1 MRTERSI
8 ARVLI
13 ALALS
18 ASSACTPFSIRDDLD
33 RVQRRTRAQLA
44 PRLDEATSGPVQDD
58 ETRERVRRTLSAPMT
73 AEDAVRVAIANNR
86 SLRATLRE
94 LGVYRGRLV
103 QAGLVANPSVS
114 FDIRHPDDPV
124 QPVQLDLS
132 LEWDVTHSLLAPAR
146 AGVAQAELEAARHR
160 AATSVIELGF
170 RVRSAV
176 LSLQAAQSRLAL
188 ATRALDTFAA
198 GRDAARALTES
209 GNTLALDQATHE
221 AAYESARVT
230 VAQIELDVLERREA
244 LQRLLGLHGEET
256 QWTLREPL
264 APVPER
270 FEVAPD
276 LERSAVTAS
285 LSLQSQRS
293 QLEALAR
300 RTGLTRAEGLIPDVS
315 VDVHVE
321 QDGQFW
327 EVGGG
332 ASVRLPVFDRRQ
344 GDLISRESAFDAAME
359 RYIGAAIDLRSHAR
373 SARNRALSAHLRAR
387 QYATVIVPARRRV
400 MEQWMLQYNAM
411 QVGVFALLQARRD
424 ELEAQLRAVDTA
436 REFWIAKAAL
446 DAMLAGHAPDAGAER
461 GDSMSEPLN
470 SAASAPH
477 GGH

>member
-1 MRTERSI
+1 MARTDPSF
-8 ARVLI
+8 AL
-13 ALALS
+13 LALVS
-18 ASSACTPFSIRDDLD
+18 LSACTPFSIRDDLD
-33 RVQRRTRAQLA
+33 RVQRRTSVQLA
-44 PRLDEATSGPVQDD
+44 PRLEEATREPVEDD
-58 ETRERVRRTLSAPMT
+58 ETRQQVRRALSAPMS

-103 QAGLVANPSVS
+103 QAGLVANPTVS
-114 FDIRHPDDPV
+114 FDVRHPDDPV

-160 AATSVIELGF
+160 AASSVIELGF

-176 LSLQAAQSRLAL
+176 LSTQAAQSRLAI

-209 GNTLALDQATHE
+209 GNTLTLDRATHE
-221 AAYESARVT
+221 AAYESARIT
-230 VAQIELDVLERREA
+230 VAQLELDVLEQREA
-244 LQRLLGLHGEET
+244 LHRLLAVHGEDT
-256 QWTLREPL
+256 RWTLRDGLP
-264 APVPER
+264 AVPER
-270 FEVAPD
+270 FEVAQD
-276 LERSAVTAS
+276 IERSAITAS

-293 QLEALAR
+293 QLEAMAR

-344 GDLISRESAFDAAME
+344 GDLLARESAFDAALE

-373 SARNRALSAHLRAR
+373 SARNRALSAHMRAR

-424 ELEAQLRAVDTA
+424 ELDAQLRSVDAA
-436 REFWIAKAAL
+436 REFWTAKAAL
-446 DAMLAGHAPDAGAER
+446 DAMLAGHAIEADTSRSGA
-461 GDSMSEPLN
+461 MNEPLN
-470 SAASAPH
+470 SAPSASH